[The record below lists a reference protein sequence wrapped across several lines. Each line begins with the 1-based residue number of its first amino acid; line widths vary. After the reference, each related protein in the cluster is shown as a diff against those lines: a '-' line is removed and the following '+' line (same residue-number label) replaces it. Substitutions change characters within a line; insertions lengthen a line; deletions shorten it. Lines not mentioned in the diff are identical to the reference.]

1 MLQLQD
7 VHLASN
13 WAWSKEA
20 VQSVGSNRNV
30 TLGPVRPQVTRPSLS
45 SRAGVSSKTSSHG
58 GYRCQSVSA
67 VRIPPCRLSSLFLLN
82 QLPEILADCRRS
94 LPYASHGAPLRR
106 CQLRLDHRLSS
117 GSSRTNSA
125 GVCADANFSTGC
137 KEGQLDHT
145 SWADFPWPNFSPS
158 PTIR

>member
-45 SRAGVSSKTSSHG
+45 SRAGVSSTTMADTDANLFL
-58 GYRCQSVSA
+58 SA
-67 VRIPPCRLSSLFLLN
+67 VRMPPCRLSSLFFLD
-82 QLPEILADCRRS
+82 QLPEIQPDCRRS
-94 LPYASHGAPLRR
+94 IPDVSYGATHRR

-117 GSSRTNSA
+117 GSPKTSNA
-125 GVCADANFSTGC
+125 GVCADANSSTGC
-137 KEGQLDHT
+137 MEGQLDRT

-158 PTIR
+158 PAIR